1 VLRRYEMKKLL
12 LIVVLIFTLALISF
26 SGTYALDGLSGKV
39 IETLESGGYT
49 YINIEKDGNK
59 TWVAIPQTKVSVG
72 QEMSFKPGSVM
83 TNFTSKSLNRTFET
97 IIFSS
102 GVQGKAQTSSVEKKA
117 AVKTPIKV
125 TKVKKAEGPDSYTVA
140 ELYEKQSELD
150 KKTIVLS
157 GTVVKFSAAIMG
169 KNWIHIQDGSGD
181 VSKGTNDLL
190 VTSQETLAIGNTV
203 TLKGTFSKDRD
214 FGSGY
219 KYAVIIEDAS
229 VIK

>member
-1 VLRRYEMKKLL
+1 MKKLL
-12 LIVVLIFTLALISF
+12 FIVLLMFTLALISF
-26 SGTYALDGLSGKV
+26 SGTSMANNLSGKV
-39 IETLESGGYT
+39 VETLSSGGYT
-49 YINIEKDGNK
+49 YVNIEKDGNK
-59 TWVAIPQTKVSVG
+59 TWVAIPQTKISIG

-83 TNFTSKSLNRTFET
+83 TNFTSKSLNRTFDT
-97 IIFSS
+97 IIFSG
-102 GVQGKAQTSSVEKKA
+102 GVKGKAQTSSVEKKA
-117 AVKTPIKV
+117 DVKTPIKV
-125 TKVKKAEGPDSYTVA
+125 TKVKKAEGPDAYTVA

-157 GTVVKFSAAIMG
+157 GTVVKFSAQIMG

-181 VSKGTNDLL
+181 ASKGTNDLI
-190 VTSQETLAIGNTV
+190 VTSQETLAIGDTV

-229 VIK
+229 VKK

>member
-1 VLRRYEMKKLL
+1 MKKLL
-12 LIVVLIFTLALISF
+12 FIVLLMFTLALISF
-26 SGTYALDGLSGKV
+26 SGTFAADNLSGKV
-39 IETLESGGYT
+39 VETLSSGGYT
-49 YINIEKDGNK
+49 YVNIEKDGSK
-59 TWVAIPQTKVSVG
+59 TWVAIPQTKISVG

-97 IIFSS
+97 IIFSG
-102 GVQGKAQTSSVEKKA
+102 GVKGKAQTSSVEKKA
-117 AVKTPIKV
+117 DVKTPIKV
-125 TKVKKAEGPDSYTVA
+125 TKVKKAEGPDAYTVA

-157 GTVVKFSAAIMG
+157 GTVVKFSAQIMG

-181 VSKGTNDLL
+181 ASKGTNDLI
-190 VTSQETLAIGNTV
+190 VTSQETLAIGDTV

-229 VIK
+229 VKK

>member
-1 VLRRYEMKKLL
+1 MKKLL